1 MCMCDDIYIYIS
13 IVENNLSRETNLIS
27 SNHTFCTK
35 KKKKKE
41 EEEEKE
47 EEKKEEFSG
56 SSFFFL
62 SISFVPYTEINCTS
76 REKIDKLYNRRIALK
91 RVNTISVEIRSI
103 L

>member
-1 MCMCDDIYIYIS
+1 MCDDIYIYIS

-56 SSFFFL
+56 SSFFFFFNQYHL
-62 SISFVPYTEINCTS
+62 YHTRKLIVHLERN
-76 REKIDKLYNRRIALK
+76 DKLYNRRIALK

>member
-1 MCMCDDIYIYIS
+1 MCDDIYIYIS

-41 EEEEKE
+41 EEEEEKRRE
-47 EEKKEEFSG
+47 EG
-56 SSFFFL
+56 RVLRIDFFFFFFYQYHL
-62 SISFVPYTEINCTS
+62 YHTRKLIVHLERN
-76 REKIDKLYNRRIALK
+76 DKLYNRRIALK